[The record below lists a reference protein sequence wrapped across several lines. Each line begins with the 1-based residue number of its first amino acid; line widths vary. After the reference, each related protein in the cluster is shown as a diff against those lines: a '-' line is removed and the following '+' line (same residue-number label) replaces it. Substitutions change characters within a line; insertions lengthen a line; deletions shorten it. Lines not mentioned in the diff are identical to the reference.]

1 MDDAEYEWRAHGTQ
15 ICWIEADA
23 KKSCQETL
31 STTNWIEDAIMENN
45 CIFSGKWEV
54 THNHIN
60 HHSEELLL
68 KNWVVDLKS
77 LSGLQQ
83 TALQHCQDTI
93 AGLEETI
100 TQLVVSVKK
109 LEKTVCQCHNQLLS
123 PGPHYTPREEEE
135 IVEEEEEEESG
146 LEYETN
152 TPSKDSYTTPPSTG
166 GCSEPSPALSH
177 SPTPEDSNPETNAV
191 LCTKELEAH
200 IKVFLEEV
208 EEDMEMSNL
217 PPLENVLLLP
227 VPAPVAP
234 GFVPF
239 TMSTG

>member
-1 MDDAEYEWRAHGTQ
+1 M
-15 ICWIEADA
+15 
-23 KKSCQETL
+23 
-31 STTNWIEDAIMENN
+31 
-45 CIFSGKWEV
+45 
-54 THNHIN
+54 
-60 HHSEELLL
+60 
-68 KNWVVDLKS
+68 VDLES

-83 TALQHCQDTI
+83 TALQYCQDKI

-100 TQLVVSVKK
+100 AQLVSLVKK

-135 IVEEEEEEESG
+135 IVEEEEEDDEEEEEEEESG

-166 GCSEPSPALSH
+166 GCSKPSPALSR

-191 LCTKELEAH
+191 LCTEELEAR

-239 TMSTG
+239 TVSTGQCCVPPKSLLRKVWHPYQDSIG